1 MSPVTRRRA
10 PKVASWESMKM
21 ELPISMNERLPT
33 YHYDPSS
40 DALVA
45 RLRPGGVTQKLEI
58 EDYRDVYLDER
69 GHVVAIRFRWASRG
83 IGIDDV
89 VGKYSL
95 EEFKPFLD
103 DMKAQQFSPIFGLAP
118 WRR

>member
-1 MSPVTRRRA
+1 
-10 PKVASWESMKM
+10 M
-21 ELPISMNERLPT
+21 ELPISKNEKLPT

-45 RLRPGGVTQKLEI
+45 RLRPGEVTQKLEI
-58 EDYRDVYLDER
+58 EDDRDVYLDER
-69 GHVVAIRFRWASRG
+69 GQVIVIRIRWASRG

-89 VGKYSL
+89 VARYSL

-103 DMKAQQFSPIFGLAP
+103 DMKAQRFRPIFGLAP